1 MRVCLLSDLVN
12 HRHRRTLYA
21 LLGTG
26 AGSSKVLKVE
36 PGVSSSTP
44 SYSTT
49 GTGTTTG
56 TGQSSGGSSGSGG
69 ARTPIPS
76 DQEGTPIS
84 SHEHQAHHNTPR
96 PLQSPQ
102 HQNREGK
109 FPPGPVSIAHLST
122 DSPQCTPCRSTL
134 FIDSVLLLICI
145 NRRFR
150 AHRSPFTSLHAHVEH
165 SYSEE
170 HYLRKSP
177 VHIDGPLHGSEGT
190 VEPIPTPGRH

>member
-1 MRVCLLSDLVN
+1 MCLLSDLVN

-102 HQNREGK
+102 QQNREGK
-109 FPPGPVSIAHLST
+109 SPPGPVPIAHLST
-122 DSPQCTPCRSTL
+122 DSPQCTPRRSAL
-134 FIDSVLLLICI
+134 FIEFSIT
-145 NRRFR
+145 
-150 AHRSPFTSLHAHVEH
+150 AHLHNSEIPCTRPPFTSLHAHVEH
-165 SYSEE
+165 SYSER
-170 HYLRKSP
+170 HYLQQIHLCTLMIALYMAVK
-177 VHIDGPLHGSEGT
+177 GPSN
-190 VEPIPTPGRH
+190 P